1 MRFNTH
7 HRNSSMKYDLPQR
20 LSRIADADAVST
32 DTNALLAAVNISEQA
47 RTMVQHEVRYTAN
60 QIRTLADAMGDPEDA
75 DELYGALA
83 SLWLELRLQWQRHND
98 VANYDL
104 MRHGEAKPIDLVRG
118 SVSSY
123 YVQRI
128 ESLLQPEQTQRL
140 NFKVLS
146 IIDSLRQD
154 FVSPAETV

>member
-1 MRFNTH
+1 
-7 HRNSSMKYDLPQR
+7 MKYELPQR
-20 LSRIADADAVST
+20 LSGIADADAVSA
-32 DTNALLAAVNISEQA
+32 DTNAFLAAVNISEQH
-47 RTMVQHEVRYTAN
+47 RTIVQNEAHSTAN
-60 QIRTLADAMGDPEDA
+60 QIRTLGNAMCDPEDA

-123 YVQRI
+123 YCQRI
-128 ESLLQPEQTQRL
+128 ESLLQPKQIQGL
-140 NFKVLS
+140 NNKALS

-154 FVSPAETV
+154 VVSPAETV

>member
-1 MRFNTH
+1 MT
-7 HRNSSMKYDLPQR
+7 YDLPQR
-20 LSRIADADAVST
+20 LSRIADANAVSAE
-32 DTNALLAAVNISEQA
+32 TNAFLAAVNIGEEA
-47 RTMVQHEVRYTAN
+47 RTMVQLEAHSTAI
-60 QIRTLADAMGDPEDA
+60 QIGTLAGAMCDPEDA
-75 DELYGALA
+75 AELDGARA

-123 YVQRI
+123 YFERI
-128 ESLLQPEQTQRL
+128 ESLLQPEQIRCL
-140 NFKVLS
+140 NNKALS

-154 FVSPAETV
+154 VVSPAEMV

>member
-1 MRFNTH
+1 M
-7 HRNSSMKYDLPQR
+7 SYDLPQR
-20 LSRIADADAVST
+20 LSRIADAAAVST
-32 DTNALLAAVNISEQA
+32 DTNAFLAAVTIDEQA
-47 RTMVQHEVRYTAN
+47 RTLVQHEAQSTAI
-60 QIRTLADAMGDPEDA
+60 QIRTLADAMNDPDDA
-75 DELYGALA
+75 EELYGAMA

-123 YVQRI
+123 YFERI
-128 ESLLQPEQTQRL
+128 ESLLKPEQIERL
-140 NFKVLS
+140 NSKALS

-154 FVSPAETV
+154 VASPAETV

>member
-1 MRFNTH
+1 M
-7 HRNSSMKYDLPQR
+7 SYDLPQR
-20 LSRIADADAVST
+20 LSRIADAGAVSA
-32 DTNALLAAVNISEQA
+32 DTNAFLAAVSIADDA
-47 RTMVQHEVRYTAN
+47 RTLVQHEAQSTAT
-60 QIRTLADAMGDPEDA
+60 QIRTLADAMCDPEDA
-75 DELYGALA
+75 EELYGAMA

-123 YVQRI
+123 YFQRI
-128 ESLLQPEQTQRL
+128 ESLLQPEQIQRL
-140 NFKVLS
+140 NTKALT

-154 FVSPAETV
+154 VANPSEAA

>member
-1 MRFNTH
+1 MT
-7 HRNSSMKYDLPQR
+7 YDLPQR
-20 LSRIADADAVST
+20 LSRIADANAVSAE
-32 DTNALLAAVNISEQA
+32 TNAFLAAVNIGEEA
-47 RTMVQHEVRYTAN
+47 RTMVQLEAHSTAI
-60 QIRTLADAMGDPEDA
+60 QIGTLAGAMCDPEDA

-123 YVQRI
+123 YFERI
-128 ESLLQPEQTQRL
+128 ESLLQPEQIHCL
-140 NFKVLS
+140 NQKALS

-154 FVSPAETV
+154 VVSPAEMV

>member
-1 MRFNTH
+1 MN
-7 HRNSSMKYDLPQR
+7 YDLPQR
-20 LSRIADADAVST
+20 LSRIADADVVSA
-32 DTNALLAAVNISEQA
+32 DTNAFLAAVSIAEES
-47 RTMVQHEVRYTAN
+47 RTMVQLEASSTAF
-60 QIRTLADAMGDPEDA
+60 QIRTLADAMCDPEDA
-75 DELYGALA
+75 EELYGAMA

-123 YVQRI
+123 YFQRI
-128 ESLLQPEQTQRL
+128 DYLLQPEQIQHL
-140 NFKVLS
+140 NTKALS

-154 FVSPAETV
+154 VAGTAETV

>member
-1 MRFNTH
+1 MN
-7 HRNSSMKYDLPQR
+7 YDLPQR
-20 LSRIADADAVST
+20 LAHIADADAVSA
-32 DTNALLAAVNISEQA
+32 DTNAFLAAVNITEQA
-47 RTMVQHEVRYTAN
+47 RTMVQHEAQSAAI
-60 QIRTLADAMGDPEDA
+60 QIRTLADAMSDPEDA
-75 DELYGALA
+75 EELYGALA

-104 MRHGEAKPIDLVRG
+104 MRHGDAKPIDLVRG

-128 ESLLQPEQTQRL
+128 ESLLQPEQIKRL
-140 NFKVLS
+140 NDKALS

-154 FVSPAETV
+154 VGSPAENA

>member
-1 MRFNTH
+1 
-7 HRNSSMKYDLPQR
+7 MKYDLPQR
-20 LSRIADADAVST
+20 LASIADADAVSA
-32 DTNALLAAVNISEQA
+32 DTNAFLAAVNISEPA
-47 RTMVQHEVRYTAN
+47 RTMVQHEAHYTTD
-60 QIRTLADAMGDPEDA
+60 QIRTLADAMCDAEDA

-123 YVQRI
+123 HFQRI
-128 ESLLQPEQTQRL
+128 ESLLQPEQIQCL
-140 NFKVLS
+140 NNKALS

-154 FVSPAETV
+154 VVSPAETV